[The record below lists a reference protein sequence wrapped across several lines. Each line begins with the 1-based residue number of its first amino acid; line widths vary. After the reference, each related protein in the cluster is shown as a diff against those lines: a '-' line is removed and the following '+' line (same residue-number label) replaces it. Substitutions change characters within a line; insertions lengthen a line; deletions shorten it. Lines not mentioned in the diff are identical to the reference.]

1 MDWKSGTGSKE
12 KKKKKEFT
20 IAKWTNNTTLF
31 TPCGK
36 GDGEKDVQNIFNE
49 ELYTPD
55 CFDLLVSE
63 DVIKYITDISNSCA
77 LQRNHTLNVTPEEI
91 RVYIAILLLTGYL
104 SPKYM
109 RM

>member
-63 DVIKYITDISNSCA
+63 DVIKYNYNRYKQFLCFTKKPHLECHSW
-77 LQRNHTLNVTPEEI
+77 RN
-91 RVYIAILLLTGYL
+91 
-104 SPKYM
+104 
-109 RM
+109 